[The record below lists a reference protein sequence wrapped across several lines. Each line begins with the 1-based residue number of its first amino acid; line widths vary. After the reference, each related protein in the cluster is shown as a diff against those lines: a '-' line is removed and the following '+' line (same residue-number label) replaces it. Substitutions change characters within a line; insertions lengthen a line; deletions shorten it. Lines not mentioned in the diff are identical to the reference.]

1 MSVQPAALELLG
13 ALAGVLDRWGRWY
26 LFGAQAV
33 VAYGA
38 PRFSADVDV
47 TVRLDPDD
55 PARFVRDM
63 EAAGFALRVDDP
75 DFVRRTRVMPFA
87 HVATG
92 MPLDVVLAGSG
103 LEDEFIERAKTTDI
117 GGARVPLIDVADLIV
132 GKVPGRP
139 PEGRG
144 GRPEPLASPRIRR
157 ASPPRPPIAEAAG
170 RRPRPERPA
179 DRLRVHRRQ
188 DAVEP
193 VVMAAHPAA
202 HVQREPHGHRLVAR
216 EAETRPLE
224 ELFLDARSSVFF
236 RWPVLT
242 APAGRWLP
250 AAGRR
255 GGRGRALRRTPSP
268 PPRRCLA

>member
-1 MSVQPAALELLG
+1 MQPAALELLE
-13 ALAGVLDRWGRWY
+13 ALGRVLDRWGRWY

-55 PARFVRDM
+55 PACFVRDM

-87 HVATG
+87 HVPTG

-132 GKVPGRP
+132 GKILAGRP
-139 PEGRG
+139 KDAEDARNLWRLHG
-144 GRPEPLASPRIRR
+144 SDSRR
-157 ASPPRPPIAEAAG
+157 RRVRRLLRLLEEALGQSDLLTSFESIAGKSPPNA
-170 RRPRPERPA
+170 
-179 DRLRVHRRQ
+179 
-188 DAVEP
+188 
-193 VVMAAHPAA
+193 
-202 HVQREPHGHRLVAR
+202 
-216 EAETRPLE
+216 
-224 ELFLDARSSVFF
+224 
-236 RWPVLT
+236 
-242 APAGRWLP
+242 
-250 AAGRR
+250 
-255 GGRGRALRRTPSP
+255 
-268 PPRRCLA
+268 